1 MLLIS
6 SCVSVSVLWSISL
19 LLSVNGLGDVDLNS
33 NCSMRENF
41 SCNLLNLT
49 LGECNPFTGEC
60 SCTDTELGDCFELNS
75 TINYCVEAQSDCNS
89 YQAEDGICRRGRRR
103 RTVALL
109 LSIFLI
115 NFGAANF
122 YIEQYELAIPQIIL
136 GLALCLFQFGSCA
149 VAGTRDGDTSV
160 PCIICCSI
168 NSFVSLLFL
177 SWWIADLI
185 IFATNMRSDGLGC
198 PLY

>member
-1 MLLIS
+1 MIS
-6 SCVSVSVLWSISL
+6 GFFSLYLLWSLSL
-19 LLSVNGLGDVDLNS
+19 PLCVESQDVDLNN
-33 NCSMRENF
+33 NCSVRQDF
-41 SCNLLNLT
+41 ACNMLNLT
-49 LGECNPFTGEC
+49 LGECDISTGVC
-60 SCTDTELGDCFELNS
+60 SCMDSELGDCFELNHTS
-75 TINYCVEAQSDCNS
+75 NYCVESDSVCHS
-89 YQAEDGICRRGRRR
+89 YQVTEGTCRRGRRR
-103 RTVALL
+103 KTVALL

-122 YIEQYELAIPQIIL
+122 YIERYELAIPQIVL

-160 PCIICCSI
+160 PCIVCCSI

-185 IFATNMRSDGLGC
+185 IFATNMRLDRLGC
-198 PLY
+198 SLY